1 MFSNIKKSLDYVS
14 FIAYKKNLRVTK
26 ISDEPCL
33 EFTEGASF
41 LWDTSL
47 VVDKINEK
55 TLIQTCLNKLCTDNY
70 TVCAPV
76 RPTLKWYYDES
87 RIFPILAILKH
98 KK

>member
-1 MFSNIKKSLDYVS
+1 MFSNIKKSLEYVS

-55 TLIQTCLNKLCTDNY
+55 NINSNMSKQIMHGLLYCLSSGEADVKVVL
-70 TVCAPV
+70 
-76 RPTLKWYYDES
+76 
-87 RIFPILAILKH
+87 
-98 KK
+98 

>member
-55 TLIQTCLNKLCTDNY
+55 NINSNMSKQIMHGLLYCLCSGEADVKVVL
-70 TVCAPV
+70 
-76 RPTLKWYYDES
+76 
-87 RIFPILAILKH
+87 
-98 KK
+98 